1 MKLSDNESTGVVNF
15 SKCST
20 MKGLAIIIKELRNG
34 GDFKVLSND
43 IHSFLVNVVEVGVLN
58 EGHDVDIIDSKG
70 GVTPFVFQL
79 DVGSGFVKEYPEGGK
94 PLIACT
100 RDIRSICQDW
110 FGEAR

>member
-20 MKGLAIIIKELRNG
+20 MKSLAIIIKELRNG

-58 EGHDVDIIDSKG
+58 ERHDVDIVESKG
-70 GVTPFVFQL
+70 GGDTIRLPIGCGIWFR
-79 DVGSGFVKEYPEGGK
+79 EG
-94 PLIACT
+94 I
-100 RDIRSICQDW
+100 
-110 FGEAR
+110 FGER